1 MSKAARS
8 LFVFSLYLF
17 VLGLVILIIPNT
29 LLGVFGLPPTQ
40 EVWIRLV
47 GMMLLILVPYYMQAV
62 RHELLPIIQLSVY
75 VRASVILFFVALVSL
90 GLASPLLILFG
101 VVDLAGATWTWFA
114 LRSSAE
120 TNLPSGGTHARRDIQ

>member
-17 VLGLVILIIPNT
+17 GLGLVILILPNT
-29 LLGVFGLPPTQ
+29 LLGLFGLPPTN

-75 VRASVILFFVALVSL
+75 VRSSVILFFLALVSL

-101 VVDLAGATWTWFA
+101 IIDLLGAIWTWVA
-114 LRSSAE
+114 LRSSSE
-120 TNLPSGGTHARRDIQ
+120 TQLPRGGAHARRDI